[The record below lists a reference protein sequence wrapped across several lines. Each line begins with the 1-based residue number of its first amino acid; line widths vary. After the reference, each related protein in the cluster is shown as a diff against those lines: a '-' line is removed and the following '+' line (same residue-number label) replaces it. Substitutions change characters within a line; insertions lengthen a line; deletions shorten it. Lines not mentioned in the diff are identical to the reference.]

1 VTTKVIITGDSS
13 NAVKAVERLRKE
25 LGSLDSIAKTAFSL
39 GGVISVAGLVAYTKS
54 IIDAADKLDEMSSR
68 TGVAVEDL
76 GKLQYAAKLSGVES
90 EQLGKALQALSGEIV
105 AAAGGSESSAAKFK
119 RFGVSV
125 QDAATK
131 QIRPTNDVLLD
142 LNDAFAL
149 LPEGAERSARSAEFF
164 GAKLGGV
171 MVPFLAQ
178 GRAGIEAL
186 GDEIERLGGLM
197 SAETAK
203 AAAEF
208 NDNLD
213 RLKTTSSAAG
223 ISIANALLP
232 TLNKLTNE
240 FVTARG
246 AGFGFLSA
254 LSLTG
259 TIGPVE
265 KQIER
270 ITARLKELN
279 AEKARGEGR
288 GLAGA
293 ISGKTV
299 IDDIAQQEK
308 LLKFYETLRDK
319 DKQDEAATAAKRI
332 ALAAQL
338 QTKLGELEKLRAV
351 AAGKAS
357 ADILLEDDKRTAA
370 QIANAE
376 KLRDALR
383 TAWQTT
389 LADAKAAT
397 DEAKKLLDLAAT
409 TRTAGAD
416 KAAEIR
422 RGQLPKEDQD
432 KANLRDVLNISDTAA
447 ENALLAKFAA
457 QSGRAEAAAKL
468 AESALK
474 DAERAQKFA
483 DKLSDPEQQA
493 RATEKI
499 AEAQATAQ
507 EAQAKIKEKQAA
519 DATDVAKQ
527 QSDRIKTLDAELA
540 ALQKKA
546 GEISVQVRIDEA
558 LGAVA
563 NLRAQIDALP
573 DKEVNVVVKTTYA
586 GNAAGAEDY
595 AAYAAAA
602 DFRKEGFARGGW
614 TGPGGKWQIAGIVHS
629 DEHVMPKERVRQP
642 GVLALLEHI
651 RLHGLAGSI
660 PGYAAGGLV
669 GGLSIGMARAPQPAA
684 QRAEAVF
691 MFPPEMGGRYP
702 VTMDVD
708 PLRRLEDAFARL
720 ALQKGGRR

>member
-1 VTTKVIITGDSS
+1 VTTKVVISGDSS
-13 NAVKAVERLRKE
+13 GAVKAIERVRKE
-25 LGSLDSIAKTAFSL
+25 LGALDSVSKAAFSL
-39 GGVISVAGLVAYTKS
+39 GGAISAAGLVAYTKS
-54 IIDAADKLDEMSSR
+54 IIDAADALNEMSER
-68 TGVAVEDL
+68 TGISVENL
-76 GKLQYAAKLSGVES
+76 GRLQYAAKLSGVES
-90 EQLGKALQALSGEIV
+90 EQLGKSLQALSGEIV
-105 AAAGGSESSAAKFK
+105 AAAGGSESAIAKFK
-119 RFGVSV
+119 RLGVSV
-125 QDAATK
+125 LDTTTK
-131 QIRPTNDVLLD
+131 QIRPANAVLLD
-142 LNDAFAL
+142 LADAFAL
-149 LPEGAERSARSAEFF
+149 LPEGTERSARAAELF

-338 QTKLGELEKLRAV
+338 QTKLGDLEKLRAV

-383 TAWQTT
+383 SAFQESV
-389 LADAKAAT
+389 AASKKAA
-397 DEAKKLLDLAAT
+397 DEAKKLLEQAAT
-409 TRTAGAD
+409 TRATGAD

-422 RGQLPKEDQD
+422 RAQLPQDQQD
-432 KANLRDVLNISDTAA
+432 AANATDFRDTADA
-447 ENALLAKFAA
+447 ATLAALEAKFAA
-457 QSGRAEAAAKL
+457 QNGRVDAAAKL
-468 AESALK
+468 AEQAIK
-474 DAERAQKFA
+474 GAERARGIIG
-483 DKLSDPEQQA
+483 KLADPEQQA
-493 RATEKI
+493 RATERL
-499 AEAQATAQ
+499 AEAEATAQ
-507 EAQAKIKEKQAA
+507 EAQAKIKERQAK
-519 DATDVAKQ
+519 DAGDVATQ
-527 QSDRIKTLDAELA
+527 QADRIKTLDAQIA
-540 ALQKKA
+540 DLQKKA
-546 GEISVQVRIDEA
+546 GEISVQVKIDEA
-558 LGAVA
+558 LGTIA
-563 NLRAQIDALP
+563 NLKAELASID
-573 DKEVNVVVKTTYA
+573 DKTVNVVVKTTQT
-586 GNAAGAEDY
+586 GGGTPAEDY

-602 DFRKEGFARGGW
+602 DFRKEGFARGGY
-614 TGPGGKWQIAGIVHS
+614 TGPGGKWQPAGVVHAG
-629 DEHVMPKERVRQP
+629 EFVLRQEVVRQR
-642 GVLALLEHI
+642 GMLAMLQ
-651 RLHGLAGSI
+651 RLNREGLAAL
-660 PGYAAGGLV
+660 PGFASGGLV
-669 GGLSIGMARAPQPAA
+669 GALQISQARQPAPGAARAA
-684 QRAEAVF
+684 AVF
-691 MFPPEMGGRYP
+691 NFPDLGRFP
-702 VTMDVD
+702 VTMDAD
-708 PLRRLEDAFARL
+708 PLRQLESAFARV

>member
-1 VTTKVIITGDSS
+1 MTTKVVISGDSS
-13 NAVKAVERLRKE
+13 GAVKAIERVRKE
-25 LGSLDSIAKTAFSL
+25 LGALDSVSKAAFSL
-39 GGVISVAGLVAYTKS
+39 GGAISAAGLVAYTKS
-54 IIDAADKLDEMSSR
+54 IIDAADALNEMSER
-68 TGVAVEDL
+68 TGISVENL
-76 GKLQYAAKLSGVES
+76 GRLQYAAKLSGVES
-90 EQLGKALQALSGEIV
+90 EQLGKAMQSLSGEIV
-105 AAAGGSESSAAKFK
+105 AAAGGSESAIAKFK
-119 RFGVSV
+119 RLGVSV
-125 QDAATK
+125 LDTTTK
-131 QIRPTNDVLLD
+131 QIRPANAVLLD
-142 LNDAFAL
+142 LADAFAL
-149 LPEGAERSARSAEFF
+149 LPEGTERSARAAELF

-213 RLKTTSSAAG
+213 RLKTTASAAG

-279 AEKARGEGR
+279 AEKSRGEGR

-338 QTKLGELEKLRAV
+338 QTKLGDLEKLRAV

-383 TAWQTT
+383 SAFQESV
-389 LADAKAAT
+389 AASKKAA
-397 DEAKKLLDLAAT
+397 DEAKKLLEQAAT
-409 TRTAGAD
+409 TRATGAD

-422 RGQLPKEDQD
+422 RAQLPQDQQD
-432 KANLRDVLNISDTAA
+432 AANANDFRDTADA
-447 ENALLAKFAA
+447 ASEAALLAKFAA
-457 QSGRAEAAAKL
+457 QNGRVDAAAKL
-468 AESALK
+468 AAQAIK
-474 DAERAQKFA
+474 DAERARGIIG
-483 DKLSDPEQQA
+483 KLADPEQQA
-493 RATEKI
+493 RATERL
-499 AEAQATAQ
+499 AEAEATAQ
-507 EAQAKIKEKQAA
+507 EAQAKIKERQAK
-519 DATDVAKQ
+519 DAGDVATQ
-527 QSDRIKTLDAELA
+527 QADRIKTLDAQIA
-540 ALQKKA
+540 DLQKKA
-546 GEISVQVRIDEA
+546 GEISVQVKVDEA

-563 NLRAQIDALP
+563 NLKAQLAALE
-573 DKEVNVVVKTTYA
+573 DKTVTVTVNTTQT
-586 GNAAGAEDY
+586 GGGSPAEDY

-602 DFRKEGFARGGW
+602 DFRTEGFARGGY
-614 TGPGGKWQIAGIVHS
+614 TGPGGKWQPAGVVHAG
-629 DEHVMPKERVRQP
+629 EFVLRQEVVRQR
-642 GVLALLEHI
+642 GMLAMLQ
-651 RLHGLAGSI
+651 RLNREGLAAL
-660 PGYAAGGLV
+660 PGFASGGLV
-669 GGLSIGMARAPQPAA
+669 GALQISQARQPAPGAARAA
-684 QRAEAVF
+684 AVF
-691 MFPPEMGGRYP
+691 NFPDLGRFP
-702 VTMDVD
+702 VTMDAD
-708 PLRRLEDAFARL
+708 PLRQLESAFARV

>member
-1 VTTKVIITGDSS
+1 MTTKVVISGDSS
-13 NAVKAVERLRKE
+13 GAVKAIERVRKE
-25 LGSLDSIAKTAFSL
+25 LGALDSVSKAAFSL
-39 GGVISVAGLVAYTKS
+39 GGAISAAGLVAYTKS
-54 IIDAADKLDEMSSR
+54 IIDAADALNEMSER
-68 TGVAVEDL
+68 TGVSVENL
-76 GKLQYAAKLSGVES
+76 GRLQYAAKLSGVES
-90 EQLGKALQALSGEIV
+90 EQLGKAMQSLSGEIV
-105 AAAGGSESSAAKFK
+105 AAAGGSESAIAKFK
-119 RFGVSV
+119 RLGVSV
-125 QDAATK
+125 LDTTTK
-131 QIRPTNDVLLD
+131 QIRPANAVLLD
-142 LNDAFAL
+142 LADAFAL
-149 LPEGAERSARSAEFF
+149 LPEGTERSARAAELF

-178 GRAGIEAL
+178 GRVGIEAL

-259 TIGPVE
+259 TIGPLE

-351 AAGKAS
+351 AAGKAD
-357 ADILLEDDKRTAA
+357 AEILLSDDKRIAA

-376 KLRDALR
+376 KFRDALR
-383 TAWQTT
+383 SAFQDSV
-389 LADAKAAT
+389 AASKKAA
-397 DEAKKLLDLAAT
+397 DEAKKLLEQAAT
-409 TRTAGAD
+409 TRATGAD

-422 RGQLPKEDQD
+422 RAQLPQDQQD
-432 KANLRDVLNISDTAA
+432 AANANDFRDTADA
-447 ENALLAKFAA
+447 ATLAALEAKFAA
-457 QSGRAEAAAKL
+457 QNGRVDAAAKL
-468 AESALK
+468 AEQAIK
-474 DAERAQKFA
+474 GAERARGIIG
-483 DKLSDPEQQA
+483 KLADPEQQA
-493 RATEKI
+493 RATERL
-499 AEAQATAQ
+499 AEAEATAQ
-507 EAQAKIKEKQAA
+507 EAQAKIKERQAK
-519 DATDVAKQ
+519 DSGDVATQ
-527 QSDRIKTLDAELA
+527 QADRIKTLDAQIA
-540 ALQKKA
+540 DLQKKA
-546 GEISVQVRIDEA
+546 GEISVQVKVDEA

-563 NLRAQIDALP
+563 NLKAQLAALE
-573 DKEVNVVVKTTYA
+573 DKTVTVTVNTTQT
-586 GNAAGAEDY
+586 GGGSPAEDY

-602 DFRKEGFARGGW
+602 DFRTEGFARGGY
-614 TGPGGKWQIAGIVHS
+614 TGPGGKWQPAGVVHAG
-629 DEHVMPKERVRQP
+629 EFVLRQEVVRQR
-642 GVLALLEHI
+642 GMLAMLQ
-651 RLHGLAGSI
+651 RLNREGLAAL
-660 PGYAAGGLV
+660 PGFASGGLV
-669 GGLSIGMARAPQPAA
+669 GSLQISQARQPAPGSARAA
-684 QRAEAVF
+684 AVF
-691 MFPPEMGGRYP
+691 NFPDLGRFP
-702 VTMDVD
+702 VTMDAD
-708 PLRRLEDAFARL
+708 PLRQLESAFARV

>member
-1 VTTKVIITGDSS
+1 MTTKVVISGDSS
-13 NAVKAVERLRKE
+13 GAVKAIERVRKE
-25 LGSLDSIAKTAFSL
+25 LGALDSVSKAAFSL
-39 GGVISVAGLVAYTKS
+39 GGAISAAGLVAYTKS
-54 IIDAADKLDEMSSR
+54 IIDAADALNEMSER
-68 TGVAVEDL
+68 TGISVENL
-76 GKLQYAAKLSGVES
+76 GRLQYAAKLSGVES
-90 EQLGKALQALSGEIV
+90 EQLGKSLQALSGEIV
-105 AAAGGSESSAAKFK
+105 AAAGGSESAIAKFK
-119 RFGVSV
+119 RLGVSV
-125 QDAATK
+125 LDTTTK
-131 QIRPTNDVLLD
+131 QIRPANAVLLD
-142 LNDAFAL
+142 LADAFAL
-149 LPEGAERSARSAEFF
+149 LPEGTERSARAAELF

-279 AEKARGEGR
+279 AEKSRGEGR

-338 QTKLGELEKLRAV
+338 QTKLGDLEKLRAV

-383 TAWQTT
+383 SAFQESV
-389 LADAKAAT
+389 AASKKAA
-397 DEAKKLLDLAAT
+397 DEAKKLLEQAAT
-409 TRTAGAD
+409 TRATGAD

-422 RGQLPKEDQD
+422 RAQLPQDQQD
-432 KANLRDVLNISDTAA
+432 AANANDFRDTADA
-447 ENALLAKFAA
+447 ASEAALLAKFAA
-457 QSGRAEAAAKL
+457 QNGRVDAAAKL
-468 AESALK
+468 AAQAIK
-474 DAERAQKFA
+474 DAERARGIIG
-483 DKLSDPEQQA
+483 KLADPEQQA
-493 RATEKI
+493 RATERL
-499 AEAQATAQ
+499 AEAEATAQ
-507 EAQAKIKEKQAA
+507 EAQAKIKERQAK
-519 DATDVAKQ
+519 DAGDVATQ
-527 QSDRIKTLDAELA
+527 QADRIKTLDAQIA
-540 ALQKKA
+540 DLQKKA
-546 GEISVQVRIDEA
+546 GEISVQVKVDEA

-563 NLRAQIDALP
+563 NLKAQLAALE
-573 DKEVNVVVKTTYA
+573 DKTVTVTVNTTQT
-586 GNAAGAEDY
+586 GGGTPAEDY

-602 DFRKEGFARGGW
+602 DFRKEGFARGGY
-614 TGPGGKWQIAGIVHS
+614 TGPGGKWQPAGVVHAG
-629 DEHVMPKERVRQP
+629 EFVLRQEVVRQR
-642 GVLALLEHI
+642 GMLAMLQ
-651 RLHGLAGSI
+651 RLNREGLAAL
-660 PGYAAGGLV
+660 PGFASGGLV
-669 GGLSIGMARAPQPAA
+669 GALQISQARQPAPGAARAA
-684 QRAEAVF
+684 AVF
-691 MFPPEMGGRYP
+691 NFPDLGRFP
-702 VTMDVD
+702 VTMDAD
-708 PLRRLEDAFARL
+708 PLRQLESAFARV

>member
-1 VTTKVIITGDSS
+1 MTTKVVISGDSS
-13 NAVKAVERLRKE
+13 GAVKAIERVRKE
-25 LGSLDSIAKTAFSL
+25 LGALDSVSKAAFSL
-39 GGVISVAGLVAYTKS
+39 GGAISAAGLVAYTKS
-54 IIDAADKLDEMSSR
+54 IIDAADALNEMSER
-68 TGVAVEDL
+68 TGVSVENL
-76 GKLQYAAKLSGVES
+76 GRLQYAAKLSGVES
-90 EQLGKALQALSGEIV
+90 EQLGKAMQSLSGEIV
-105 AAAGGSESSAAKFK
+105 AAAGGSESAIAKFK
-119 RFGVSV
+119 RLGVSV
-125 QDAATK
+125 LDTTTK
-131 QIRPTNDVLLD
+131 QIRPANAVLLD
-142 LNDAFAL
+142 LADAFAL
-149 LPEGAERSARSAEFF
+149 LPEGTERSARAAELF

-213 RLKTTSSAAG
+213 RLKTTASAAG

-338 QTKLGELEKLRAV
+338 QTKLGDLEKLRAV
-351 AAGKAS
+351 ASGKAS

-383 TAWQTT
+383 SAFQESV
-389 LADAKAAT
+389 AASKKAA
-397 DEAKKLLDLAAT
+397 DEAKKLLDQAAT
-409 TRTAGAD
+409 TRATGAD

-422 RGQLPKEDQD
+422 RAQLPQDQQD
-432 KANLRDVLNISDTAA
+432 AANATDFRDTADA
-447 ENALLAKFAA
+447 ASEAALLAKFAA
-457 QSGRAEAAAKL
+457 QNGRVDAAAKL
-468 AESALK
+468 AAQAIK
-474 DAERAQKFA
+474 DAERARGIIG
-483 DKLSDPEQQA
+483 KLADPEQQA
-493 RATEKI
+493 RATERL
-499 AEAQATAQ
+499 AEAEATAQ
-507 EAQAKIKEKQAA
+507 EAQAKIKERQAK
-519 DATDVAKQ
+519 DAGDVATQ
-527 QSDRIKTLDAELA
+527 QADRIKTLDAQIA
-540 ALQKKA
+540 DLQKKA
-546 GEISVQVRIDEA
+546 GEISVQVKIDEA
-558 LGAVA
+558 LGTIA
-563 NLRAQIDALP
+563 NLKAELASID
-573 DKEVNVVVKTTYA
+573 DKTVNVVVKTTQT
-586 GNAAGAEDY
+586 GGGTPAEDY

-602 DFRKEGFARGGW
+602 DFRKEGFARGGY
-614 TGPGGKWQIAGIVHS
+614 TGPGGKWQPAGVVHAG
-629 DEHVMPKERVRQP
+629 EFVLRQEVVRQR
-642 GVLALLEHI
+642 GMLALLQ
-651 RLHGLAGSI
+651 RLNREGLGAL
-660 PGYAAGGLV
+660 PGFANGGLV
-669 GGLSIGMARAPQPAA
+669 SGLSIGMARAPQPAA

-691 MFPPEMGGRYP
+691 MFPDMGGRYP

-708 PLRRLEDAFARL
+708 PLRRLEDAFSRL

>member
-1 VTTKVIITGDSS
+1 VTTKVVISGDSS
-13 NAVKAVERLRKE
+13 GAVKAIERVRKE
-25 LGSLDSIAKTAFSL
+25 LGALDSVSKAAFSL
-39 GGVISVAGLVAYTKS
+39 GGAISAAGLVAYTKS
-54 IIDAADKLDEMSSR
+54 IIDAADALNEMSER
-68 TGVAVEDL
+68 TGISVENL

-90 EQLGKALQALSGEIV
+90 EQLGKSLQALSGEIV

-383 TAWQTT
+383 SAFQESV
-389 LADAKAAT
+389 AASKKAA
-397 DEAKKLLDLAAT
+397 DEAKKLLEQAAT
-409 TRTAGAD
+409 TRATGAD

-422 RGQLPKEDQD
+422 RAQLPQDQQ
-432 KANLRDVLNISDTAA
+432 DTA
-447 ENALLAKFAA
+447 NANDFRDTADAA
-457 QSGRAEAAAKL
+457 TLGRARSQVCRPERPRRRRRQ
-468 AESALK
+468 AL
-474 DAERAQKFA
+474 RAGHQGRGA
-483 DKLSDPEQQA
+483 RAGNHRQA
-493 RATEKI
+493 R
-499 AEAQATAQ
+499 
-507 EAQAKIKEKQAA
+507 
-519 DATDVAKQ
+519 
-527 QSDRIKTLDAELA
+527 RP
-540 ALQKKA
+540 
-546 GEISVQVRIDEA
+546 R
-558 LGAVA
+558 
-563 NLRAQIDALP
+563 
-573 DKEVNVVVKTTYA
+573 
-586 GNAAGAEDY
+586 AAGARHRARRRRRGDRAGGAGQDQGAAVQGRRRRGHSAGDAHQGTRRADLRLAEESRRDQRAGQGGRKRSAPSPTSRRSSPRSRTRLLPSPSTPRKPVAARLPRITRPTPPQRIFAKKGLRAGDTPAPAANGSRPASYMRASSCFGRRWY
-595 AAYAAAA
+595 ASAACWPCCS
-602 DFRKEGFARGGW
+602 GSTARASPRFLASPAVAW
-614 TGPGGKWQIAGIVHS
+614 SARCRSARPGSRRRAL
-629 DEHVMPKERVRQP
+629 R
-642 GVLALLEHI
+642 ALLPC
-651 RLHGLAGSI
+651 STS
-660 PGYAAGGLV
+660 PTWAA
-669 GGLSIGMARAPQPAA
+669 SR
-684 QRAEAVF
+684 
-691 MFPPEMGGRYP
+691 
-702 VTMDVD
+702 
-708 PLRRLEDAFARL
+708 
-720 ALQKGGRR
+720 

>member
-1 VTTKVIITGDSS
+1 MTTKVVISGDSS
-13 NAVKAVERLRKE
+13 GAVKAIERVRKE
-25 LGSLDSIAKTAFSL
+25 LGALDSVSKAAFSL
-39 GGVISVAGLVAYTKS
+39 GGAISAAGLVAYTKS
-54 IIDAADKLDEMSSR
+54 IIDAADALNEMSER
-68 TGVAVEDL
+68 TGISVENL
-76 GKLQYAAKLSGVES
+76 GRLQYAAKLSGVES
-90 EQLGKALQALSGEIV
+90 EQLGKSLQALSGEIV
-105 AAAGGSESSAAKFK
+105 AAAGGSESAIAKFK
-119 RFGVSV
+119 RLGVSV
-125 QDAATK
+125 LDTTTK
-131 QIRPTNDVLLD
+131 QIRPANAVLLD
-142 LNDAFAL
+142 LADAFAL
-149 LPEGAERSARSAEFF
+149 LPEGTERSARAAELF

-279 AEKARGEGR
+279 AEKSRGEGR

-338 QTKLGELEKLRAV
+338 QTKLGDLEKLRAV

-383 TAWQTT
+383 SAFQESV
-389 LADAKAAT
+389 AASKKAA
-397 DEAKKLLDLAAT
+397 DEAKKLLDQAAT
-409 TRTAGAD
+409 TRATGAD

-422 RGQLPKEDQD
+422 RAQLPQDQQD
-432 KANLRDVLNISDTAA
+432 AANANDFRDTADA
-447 ENALLAKFAA
+447 ASEAALLAKFAA
-457 QSGRAEAAAKL
+457 QNGRVDAAAKL
-468 AESALK
+468 AAQAIK
-474 DAERAQKFA
+474 DAERARGIIG
-483 DKLSDPEQQA
+483 KLADPEQQA
-493 RATEKI
+493 RATERL
-499 AEAQATAQ
+499 AEAEATAQ
-507 EAQAKIKEKQAA
+507 EAQAKIKERQAK
-519 DATDVAKQ
+519 DAGDVATQ
-527 QSDRIKTLDAELA
+527 QADRIKTLDAQIA
-540 ALQKKA
+540 DLQKKA
-546 GEISVQVRIDEA
+546 GEISVQVKVDEA

-563 NLRAQIDALP
+563 NLKAQLAALE
-573 DKEVNVVVKTTYA
+573 DKTVTVTVNTTQT
-586 GNAAGAEDY
+586 GGGTPAEDY

-602 DFRKEGFARGGW
+602 DFRKEGFARGGY
-614 TGPGGKWQIAGIVHS
+614 TGPGGKWQPAGVVHAG
-629 DEHVMPKERVRQP
+629 EFVLRQEVVRQR
-642 GVLALLEHI
+642 GMLAMLQ
-651 RLHGLAGSI
+651 RLNREGLAAL
-660 PGYAAGGLV
+660 PGFASGGLV
-669 GGLSIGMARAPQPAA
+669 GALQISQARQPAPGAARAA
-684 QRAEAVF
+684 AVF
-691 MFPPEMGGRYP
+691 NFPDLGRFP
-702 VTMDVD
+702 VTMDAD
-708 PLRRLEDAFARL
+708 PLRQLESAFARV

>member
-1 VTTKVIITGDSS
+1 MTTKVIITGDSS
-13 NAVKAVERLRKE
+13 NAVKAIERLRKE

-39 GGVISVAGLVAYTKS
+39 GGVISVAGLVAYTKA

-90 EQLGKALQALSGEIV
+90 EQLGKALQGLAGEIV

-131 QIRPTNDVLLD
+131 QIRPTNAVLLD
-142 LNDAFAL
+142 LADAFAL

-186 GDEIERLGGLM
+186 GDEIARLGGLM
-197 SAETAK
+197 STETAK

-223 ISIANALLP
+223 IAIANALLP
-232 TLNKLTNE
+232 TLNKLTTE
-240 FVTARG
+240 FLTARG
-246 AGFGFLSA
+246 AGYGFLGA

-259 TIGPVE
+259 TIGTVE

-270 ITARLKELN
+270 VTARLAELN
-279 AEKARGEGR
+279 AEKARGDVR

-293 ISGKTV
+293 ISGKNV
-299 IDDIAQQEK
+299 ADDIAAQEK
-308 LLKFYETLRDK
+308 LLKFYESLRDK
-319 DKQDEAATAAKRI
+319 GLQDEAANAAKRL
-332 ALAAQL
+332 ALGAQL
-338 QTKLGELEKLRAV
+338 QAKLSDLEKLRAV

-383 TAWQTT
+383 SAFQESV
-389 LADAKAAT
+389 AASKKAA
-397 DEAKKLLDLAAT
+397 DEAKKLLDQAAT
-409 TRTAGAD
+409 TRATGAD

-422 RGQLPKEDQD
+422 RAQLPQDQQD
-432 KANLRDVLNISDTAA
+432 AANANDFRDTADA
-447 ENALLAKFAA
+447 ASEAALLAKFAA
-457 QSGRAEAAAKL
+457 QNGRVDAAAKL
-468 AESALK
+468 AAQAIK
-474 DAERAQKFA
+474 DAERARGIIG
-483 DKLSDPEQQA
+483 KLADPEQQA
-493 RATEKI
+493 RATERL
-499 AEAQATAQ
+499 AEAEATAQ
-507 EAQAKIKEKQAA
+507 EAQAKIKERQAK
-519 DATDVAKQ
+519 DAGDVATQ
-527 QSDRIKTLDAELA
+527 QADRIKTLDAQIA
-540 ALQKKA
+540 DLQKKA
-546 GEISVQVRIDEA
+546 GEISVQVKIDEA
-558 LGAVA
+558 LGTIA
-563 NLRAQIDALP
+563 NLKAELASID
-573 DKEVNVVVKTTYA
+573 DKTVNVVVKTTQT
-586 GNAAGAEDY
+586 GGGTPAEDY

-602 DFRKEGFARGGW
+602 DFRKEGFARGGY
-614 TGPGGKWQIAGIVHS
+614 TGPGGKWQPAGVVHAG
-629 DEHVMPKERVRQP
+629 EFVLRQEVVRQR
-642 GVLALLEHI
+642 GMLAMLQ
-651 RLHGLAGSI
+651 RLNREGLAAL
-660 PGYAAGGLV
+660 PGFASGGLV
-669 GGLSIGMARAPQPAA
+669 GSLQISQARQPAPGSARAA
-684 QRAEAVF
+684 AVF
-691 MFPPEMGGRYP
+691 NFPDLGRFP
-702 VTMDVD
+702 VTMDAD
-708 PLRRLEDAFARL
+708 PLRQLESAFARV

>member
-1 VTTKVIITGDSS
+1 MTTKVVISGDSS
-13 NAVKAVERLRKE
+13 GAVKAIERVRKE
-25 LGSLDSIAKTAFSL
+25 LGALDSVSKAAFSL
-39 GGVISVAGLVAYTKS
+39 GGAISAAGLVAYTKS
-54 IIDAADKLDEMSSR
+54 IIDAADALNEMSER
-68 TGVAVEDL
+68 TGISVENL
-76 GKLQYAAKLSGVES
+76 GRLQYAAKLSGVES
-90 EQLGKALQALSGEIV
+90 EQLGKSLQALSGEIV
-105 AAAGGSESSAAKFK
+105 AAAGGSESAIAKFK
-119 RFGVSV
+119 RLGVSV
-125 QDAATK
+125 LDTTTK
-131 QIRPTNDVLLD
+131 QIRPANAVLLD
-142 LNDAFAL
+142 LADAFAL
-149 LPEGAERSARSAEFF
+149 LPEGTERSARAAELF

-246 AGFGFLSA
+246 AGFGFRSA
-254 LSLTG
+254 RSLTG

-338 QTKLGELEKLRAV
+338 QTKLGDLEKLRAV

-383 TAWQTT
+383 SAFQESV
-389 LADAKAAT
+389 AASKKAA
-397 DEAKKLLDLAAT
+397 DEAKKLLEQAAT
-409 TRTAGAD
+409 TRATGAD

-422 RGQLPKEDQD
+422 RAQLPQDQQD
-432 KANLRDVLNISDTAA
+432 AANATDFRDTADA
-447 ENALLAKFAA
+447 ASEAALFAKFAA
-457 QSGRAEAAAKL
+457 QNGRVDAAAKL
-468 AESALK
+468 AAQAIK
-474 DAERAQKFA
+474 DAERARGIIG
-483 DKLSDPEQQA
+483 KLADPEQQA
-493 RATEKI
+493 RATERL
-499 AEAQATAQ
+499 AEAEATAQ
-507 EAQAKIKEKQAA
+507 EAQAKIKERQAK
-519 DATDVAKQ
+519 DAGDVATQ
-527 QSDRIKTLDAELA
+527 QADRIKTLDAQIA
-540 ALQKKA
+540 DLQKKA
-546 GEISVQVRIDEA
+546 GEISVQVKVDEA

-563 NLRAQIDALP
+563 NLKAQLAALE
-573 DKEVNVVVKTTYA
+573 DKTVTVTVNTTQT
-586 GNAAGAEDY
+586 GGGTPAEDY

-602 DFRKEGFARGGW
+602 DFRKEGFARGGY
-614 TGPGGKWQIAGIVHS
+614 TGPGGKWQPAGVVHAG
-629 DEHVMPKERVRQP
+629 EFVLRQEVVRQR
-642 GVLALLEHI
+642 GMLAMLQ
-651 RLHGLAGSI
+651 RLNREGLAAL
-660 PGYAAGGLV
+660 PGFASGGLV
-669 GGLSIGMARAPQPAA
+669 GALQISQARQPAPGAARAA
-684 QRAEAVF
+684 AVF
-691 MFPPEMGGRYP
+691 NFPDLGRFP
-702 VTMDVD
+702 VTMDAD
-708 PLRRLEDAFARL
+708 PLRQLESAFARV

>member
-1 VTTKVIITGDSS
+1 MTTKVVISGDSS
-13 NAVKAVERLRKE
+13 GAVKAIERVRKE
-25 LGSLDSIAKTAFSL
+25 LGALDSVSKAAFSL
-39 GGVISVAGLVAYTKS
+39 GGAISAAGLVAYTKS
-54 IIDAADKLDEMSSR
+54 IIDAADALNEMSER
-68 TGVAVEDL
+68 TGISVENL
-76 GKLQYAAKLSGVES
+76 GRLQYAAKLSGVES
-90 EQLGKALQALSGEIV
+90 EQLGKSLQALSGEIV
-105 AAAGGSESSAAKFK
+105 AAAGGSESAIAKFK
-119 RFGVSV
+119 RLGVSV
-125 QDAATK
+125 LDTTTK
-131 QIRPTNDVLLD
+131 QIRPANAVLLD
-142 LNDAFAL
+142 LADAFAL
-149 LPEGAERSARSAEFF
+149 LTEGTERSARAAELF

-171 MVPFLAQ
+171 MGPFLAQ

-338 QTKLGELEKLRAV
+338 QTKLGDLEKLRAV
-351 AAGKAS
+351 ASGKAS

-383 TAWQTT
+383 SAFQESV
-389 LADAKAAT
+389 AASKKAA
-397 DEAKKLLDLAAT
+397 DEAKKLLDQAAT
-409 TRTAGAD
+409 TRATGAD

-422 RGQLPKEDQD
+422 RAQLPQDQQD
-432 KANLRDVLNISDTAA
+432 AANANDFRDTADA
-447 ENALLAKFAA
+447 ASEAALLAKFAA
-457 QSGRAEAAAKL
+457 QNGRVDAAAKL
-468 AESALK
+468 AAQAIK
-474 DAERAQKFA
+474 DAERARGIIG
-483 DKLSDPEQQA
+483 KLADPEQQA
-493 RATEKI
+493 RATERL
-499 AEAQATAQ
+499 AEAEATAQ
-507 EAQAKIKEKQAA
+507 EAQAKIKERQAK
-519 DATDVAKQ
+519 DAGDVATQ
-527 QSDRIKTLDAELA
+527 QADRIKTLDAQIA
-540 ALQKKA
+540 DLQKKA
-546 GEISVQVRIDEA
+546 GEISVQVKVDEA

-563 NLRAQIDALP
+563 NLKAQLAALE
-573 DKEVNVVVKTTYA
+573 DKTVTVTVNTTQT
-586 GNAAGAEDY
+586 GGGTPAEDY

-602 DFRKEGFARGGW
+602 DFRKEGFARGGY
-614 TGPGGKWQIAGIVHS
+614 TGPGGKWQPAGVVHAG
-629 DEHVMPKERVRQP
+629 EFVLRQEVVRQR
-642 GVLALLEHI
+642 GMLAMLQ
-651 RLHGLAGSI
+651 RLNREGLAAL
-660 PGYAAGGLV
+660 PGFASGGLV
-669 GGLSIGMARAPQPAA
+669 GALQISQARQPAPGAARAA
-684 QRAEAVF
+684 AVF
-691 MFPPEMGGRYP
+691 NFPDLGRFP
-702 VTMDVD
+702 VTMDAD
-708 PLRRLEDAFARL
+708 PLRQLESAFARV

>member
-1 VTTKVIITGDSS
+1 MTTKVVITGDSS
-13 NAVKAVERLRKE
+13 GAVKAVERLRKE

-39 GGVISVAGLVAYTKS
+39 GGVISAAGLVAYTKS
-54 IIDAADKLDEMSSR
+54 IIDAADALDQMSER
-68 TGVAVEDL
+68 TGVSVEDL
-76 GKLQYAAKLSGVES
+76 GRLQYAAKLSGVES
-90 EQLGKALQALSGEIV
+90 EQLGKSLQALSGEIV
-105 AAAGGSESSAAKFK
+105 AAAGGSESAIAKFK
-119 RFGVSV
+119 RLGVSV
-125 QDAATK
+125 QDTTTK
-131 QIRPTNDVLLD
+131 QIRPANDVLLD
-142 LNDAFAL
+142 LADAFSN
-149 LPEGAERSARSAEFF
+149 LPEGAERSARAAEIF

-178 GRAGIEAL
+178 GRTGIQAL

-197 SAETAK
+197 TAGTAK

-223 ISIANALLP
+223 IAIANALLP
-232 TLNKLTNE
+232 TLNKLTTE
-240 FVTARG
+240 FITARG
-246 AGFGFLSA
+246 AGFSFLGA

-259 TIGPVE
+259 TIGTVE

-270 ITARLKELN
+270 VTARLAELN
-279 AEKARGEGR
+279 AEKARGQGR

-293 ISGKTV
+293 ISGKNV
-299 IDDIAQQEK
+299 ADDIAQQEK
-308 LLKFYETLRDK
+308 LLKFYEALRDK
-319 DKQDEAATAAKRI
+319 GLQDEAANAAKRL
-332 ALAAQL
+332 ALGAQL
-338 QTKLGELEKLRAV
+338 QTKLGELEKLRSV

-376 KLRDALR
+376 KFRDAFLAAWR
-383 TAWQTT
+383 DSLATA
-389 LADAKAAT
+389 KSAT
-397 DEAKKLLDLAAT
+397 DEAKKLLDLAAA

-422 RGQLPKEDQD
+422 RSQLPQEDQD
-432 KANLRDVLNISDTAA
+432 KANQRDFINLSDTAA
-447 ENALLAKFAA
+447 ENALMAKFAA
-457 QSGRAEAAAKL
+457 QQGRVEDAAKL

-483 DKLSDPEQQA
+483 DKLADPEQQA
-493 RATEKI
+493 RATERL
-499 AEAQATAQ
+499 ADAQATAQ
-507 EAQAKIKEKQAA
+507 EAQAKIQEKKAA

-527 QSDRIKTLDAELA
+527 QADRIKTLDAEIA

-573 DKEVNVVVKTTYA
+573 DKEVNVVVKTTFA

-602 DFRKEGFARGGW
+602 DFRKEGFARGGY
-614 TGPGGKWQIAGIVHS
+614 TGPGGKWQPAGVVHAG
-629 DEHVMPKERVRQP
+629 EFVLRQEVVRQRGMLAWLQRLNREGLGALP
-642 GVLALLEHI
+642 GFA
-651 RLHGLAGSI
+651 S
-660 PGYAAGGLV
+660 GGLV
-669 GGLSIGMARAPQPAA
+669 GGLSIGMARAPQAAA
-684 QRAEAVF
+684 QRAAAVF
-691 MFPPEMGGRYP
+691 NFPDLGSYP
-702 VTMDVD
+702 VTMDAD
-708 PLRRLEDAFARL
+708 PLGQLERAFARV

>member
-1 VTTKVIITGDSS
+1 VTTKVVISGDSS
-13 NAVKAVERLRKE
+13 GAVKAIERVRKE
-25 LGSLDSIAKTAFSL
+25 LGALDSVSKAAFSL
-39 GGVISVAGLVAYTKS
+39 GGAISAAGLVAYTKS
-54 IIDAADKLDEMSSR
+54 IIDAADALNEMSER
-68 TGVAVEDL
+68 TGISVENL
-76 GKLQYAAKLSGVES
+76 GRLQYAAKLSGVES
-90 EQLGKALQALSGEIV
+90 EQLGKSLQALSGEIV
-105 AAAGGSESSAAKFK
+105 AAAGGSESAIAKFK
-119 RFGVSV
+119 RLGVSV
-125 QDAATK
+125 LDTTTK
-131 QIRPTNDVLLD
+131 QIRPANAVLLD
-142 LNDAFAL
+142 LADAFAL
-149 LPEGAERSARSAEFF
+149 LPEGTERSARAAELF

-213 RLKTTSSAAG
+213 RLKTTASAAG

-338 QTKLGELEKLRAV
+338 QTKLGDLEKLRAV

-383 TAWQTT
+383 SAFQESV
-389 LADAKAAT
+389 AASKKAA
-397 DEAKKLLDLAAT
+397 DEAKKLLEQAAT
-409 TRTAGAD
+409 TRATGAD

-422 RGQLPKEDQD
+422 RAQLPQDQQD
-432 KANLRDVLNISDTAA
+432 AANANDFRDTADA
-447 ENALLAKFAA
+447 ASEAALFAKFAA
-457 QSGRAEAAAKL
+457 QNGRVDAAAKL
-468 AESALK
+468 AAQAIK
-474 DAERAQKFA
+474 DAERARGIIG
-483 DKLSDPEQQA
+483 KLADPEQQA
-493 RATEKI
+493 RATERL
-499 AEAQATAQ
+499 AEAEATAQ
-507 EAQAKIKEKQAA
+507 EAQAKIKERQAK
-519 DATDVAKQ
+519 DAGDVATQ
-527 QSDRIKTLDAELA
+527 QADRIKTLDAQIA
-540 ALQKKA
+540 DLQKKA
-546 GEISVQVRIDEA
+546 GEISVQVKVDEA

-563 NLRAQIDALP
+563 NLKAQLAALE
-573 DKEVNVVVKTTYA
+573 DKTVTVTVNTTQT
-586 GNAAGAEDY
+586 GGGTPAEDY

-602 DFRKEGFARGGW
+602 DFRKEGFARGGY
-614 TGPGGKWQIAGIVHS
+614 TGPGGKWQPAGVVHAG
-629 DEHVMPKERVRQP
+629 EFVLRQEVVRQR
-642 GVLALLEHI
+642 GMLAMLQ
-651 RLHGLAGSI
+651 RLNREGLAAL
-660 PGYAAGGLV
+660 PGFASGGLV
-669 GGLSIGMARAPQPAA
+669 GALQISQARQPAPGAARAA
-684 QRAEAVF
+684 AVF
-691 MFPPEMGGRYP
+691 NFPDLGRFP
-702 VTMDVD
+702 VTMDAD
-708 PLRRLEDAFARL
+708 PLRQLESAFARV

>member
-1 VTTKVIITGDSS
+1 MTTKVVISGDSS
-13 NAVKAVERLRKE
+13 GAVKAVERLRKE

-39 GGVISVAGLVAYTKS
+39 GGVISAAGLVAYTKS
-54 IIDAADKLDEMSSR
+54 IIDAADALNEMSER
-68 TGVAVEDL
+68 TGISVENL
-76 GKLQYAAKLSGVES
+76 GRLQYAAKLSGVES
-90 EQLGKALQALSGEIV
+90 EQLGKAMQSLSGEIV
-105 AAAGGSESSAAKFK
+105 AAAGGSESAIAKFK
-119 RFGVSV
+119 RLGVSV
-125 QDAATK
+125 LDTTTK
-131 QIRPTNDVLLD
+131 QIRPANAVLLD
-142 LNDAFAL
+142 LADAFAL
-149 LPEGAERSARSAEFF
+149 LPEGTERSARAAELF

-338 QTKLGELEKLRAV
+338 QTKLGDLEKLRAV

-383 TAWQTT
+383 SAFQESV
-389 LADAKAAT
+389 AASKKAA
-397 DEAKKLLDLAAT
+397 DEAKKLLDQAAT
-409 TRTAGAD
+409 TRATGAD

-422 RGQLPKEDQD
+422 RAQLPQDQQD
-432 KANLRDVLNISDTAA
+432 AANANDFRDTADA
-447 ENALLAKFAA
+447 ASEAALLAKFAA
-457 QSGRAEAAAKL
+457 QNGRVDAAAKL
-468 AESALK
+468 AEQAIK
-474 DAERAQKFA
+474 DAERARGIIG
-483 DKLSDPEQQA
+483 KLADPEQQA
-493 RATEKI
+493 RATERL
-499 AEAQATAQ
+499 AEAEATAQ
-507 EAQAKIKEKQAA
+507 EAQAKIKERQAK
-519 DATDVAKQ
+519 DAGDVATQ
-527 QSDRIKTLDAELA
+527 QADRIKTLDAQIA
-540 ALQKKA
+540 DLQKKA
-546 GEISVQVRIDEA
+546 GEISVQVKVDEA

-563 NLRAQIDALP
+563 NLKAQLAALE
-573 DKEVNVVVKTTYA
+573 DKTVTVTVNTTQT
-586 GNAAGAEDY
+586 GGGTPAEDY

-602 DFRKEGFARGGW
+602 DFRKEGFARGGY
-614 TGPGGKWQIAGIVHS
+614 TGPGGKWQPAGVVHAG
-629 DEHVMPKERVRQP
+629 EFVLRQEVVRQR
-642 GVLALLEHI
+642 GMLAMLQ
-651 RLHGLAGSI
+651 RLNREGLAAL
-660 PGYAAGGLV
+660 PGFSGGGLV
-669 GGLSIGMARAPQPAA
+669 GALQISQARQPAPGAARAA
-684 QRAEAVF
+684 AVF
-691 MFPPEMGGRYP
+691 NFPDLGRFP
-702 VTMDVD
+702 VTMDAD
-708 PLRRLEDAFARL
+708 PLRQLESAFARV

>member
-164 GAKLGGV
+164 GGKLGGV

-178 GRAGIEAL
+178 GRAGVEAL
-186 GDEIERLGGLM
+186 GNEVERLGGLM
-197 SAETAK
+197 STATAK

-338 QTKLGELEKLRAV
+338 QTKLGDLEKLRAV

-383 TAWQTT
+383 SAFQESV
-389 LADAKAAT
+389 AASKKAA
-397 DEAKKLLDLAAT
+397 DEAKKLLEQAAT
-409 TRTAGAD
+409 TRATGAD

-422 RGQLPKEDQD
+422 RAQLPQDQQD
-432 KANLRDVLNISDTAA
+432 AANATDFRDTADA
-447 ENALLAKFAA
+447 ATLAALEAKFAA
-457 QSGRAEAAAKL
+457 QNGRVDAAAKL
-468 AESALK
+468 AEQAIK
-474 DAERAQKFA
+474 GAERARGIIG
-483 DKLSDPEQQA
+483 KLADPEQQA
-493 RATEKI
+493 RATERL
-499 AEAQATAQ
+499 AEAEATAQ
-507 EAQAKIKEKQAA
+507 EAQAKIKERQAK
-519 DATDVAKQ
+519 DAGDVATQ
-527 QSDRIKTLDAELA
+527 QADRIKTLDAQIA
-540 ALQKKA
+540 DLQKKA
-546 GEISVQVRIDEA
+546 GEISVQVKIDEA
-558 LGAVA
+558 LGTIA
-563 NLRAQIDALP
+563 NLKAELASID
-573 DKEVNVVVKTTYA
+573 DKTVNVVVKTTQT
-586 GNAAGAEDY
+586 GGGTPAEDY

-602 DFRKEGFARGGW
+602 DFRKEGFARGGY
-614 TGPGGKWQIAGIVHS
+614 TGPGGKWQPAGVVHAG
-629 DEHVMPKERVRQP
+629 EFVLRQEVVRQR
-642 GVLALLEHI
+642 GMLAMLQ
-651 RLHGLAGSI
+651 RLNREGLAAL
-660 PGYAAGGLV
+660 PGFASGGLV
-669 GGLSIGMARAPQPAA
+669 GALQISQARQPAPGAARAA
-684 QRAEAVF
+684 AVF
-691 MFPPEMGGRYP
+691 NFPDLGRFP
-702 VTMDVD
+702 VTMDAD
-708 PLRRLEDAFARL
+708 PLRQLESAFARV

>member
-1 VTTKVIITGDSS
+1 MTTKVIITGDSS

-39 GGVISVAGLVAYTKS
+39 GGVISAAGLIAYTKT
-54 IIDAADKLDEMSSR
+54 IIDAADALDEMSER
-68 TGVAVEDL
+68 TGVSVENL
-76 GKLQYAAKLSGVES
+76 GRLQYAAKLSGVES

-105 AAAGGSESSAAKFK
+105 SAAGGSESSAAKFK

-131 QIRPTNDVLLD
+131 QIRPTNAVLLD
-142 LNDAFAL
+142 LADAFAL

-186 GDEIERLGGLM
+186 GDEFARLGGLM
-197 SAETAK
+197 STETAK

-213 RLKTTSSAAG
+213 RLKTAASAAG
-223 ISIANALLP
+223 IAVANSLLP
-232 TLNKLTNE
+232 PLNSLLQTFLNLNVSRVNLADLVFGVDLADKTKTSAQQVDLIVSKIQKLRAE
-240 FVTARG
+240 LRG
-246 AGFGFLSA
+246 AKDGEAIDLDYEIA
-254 LSLTG
+254 R
-259 TIGPVE
+259 
-265 KQIER
+265 QER
-270 ITARLKELN
+270 LLDYFRKDAGLK
-279 AEKARGEGR
+279 
-288 GLAGA
+288 
-293 ISGKTV
+293 T
-299 IDDIAQQEK
+299 QQEQ
-308 LLKFYETLRDK
+308 EQIDA
-319 DKQDEAATAAKRI
+319 QAAAKRI

-338 QTKLGELEKLRAV
+338 QNKLGELEKLRAV
-351 AAGKAS
+351 ASGKAS

-383 TAWQTT
+383 SAWQES
-389 LADAKAAT
+389 LAASKSAT
-397 DEAKKLLDLAAT
+397 EEAKKLIALAAT

-422 RGQLPKEDQD
+422 RSQLPQEDQD
-432 KANLRDVLNISDTAA
+432 KANQRDFINLSDTAA
-447 ENALLAKFAA
+447 ENALMAKFAA
-457 QSGRAEAAAKL
+457 QQGRVEAAAKL

-493 RATEKI
+493 RAAEKI

-546 GEISVQVRIDEA
+546 GEISVQVRVDEA
-558 LGAVA
+558 LGAIA
-563 NLRAQIDALP
+563 NLKAQIAALE
-573 DKEVNVVVKTTYA
+573 DKTVTVTVKTA
-586 GNAAGAEDY
+586 SSGNAAGADDY

-602 DFRKEGFARGGW
+602 DFRKEGFARGGY
-614 TGPGGKWQIAGIVHS
+614 TGPGGKWQPAGVVHAG
-629 DEHVMPKERVRQP
+629 EFVLRQEVVRQRGMLAWLQRLNREGLGALP
-642 GVLALLEHI
+642 GFA
-651 RLHGLAGSI
+651 S
-660 PGYAAGGLV
+660 GGLV
-669 GGLSIGMARAPQPAA
+669 SGLSIGMARAPQAAA
-684 QRAEAVF
+684 QRAAAVF
-691 MFPPEMGGRYP
+691 NFPDLGSYR
-702 VTMDVD
+702 VTMDAD
-708 PLRRLEDAFARL
+708 PLRQLEGAFARL

>member
-1 VTTKVIITGDSS
+1 MTTKVVISGDSS
-13 NAVKAVERLRKE
+13 GAVKAIERVRKE
-25 LGSLDSIAKTAFSL
+25 LGALDSVSKAAFSL
-39 GGVISVAGLVAYTKS
+39 GGAISAAGLVAYTKS
-54 IIDAADKLDEMSSR
+54 IIDAADALNEMSER
-68 TGVAVEDL
+68 TGISVENL
-76 GKLQYAAKLSGVES
+76 GRLQYAAKLSGVES
-90 EQLGKALQALSGEIV
+90 EQLGKAMQSLSGEIV
-105 AAAGGSESSAAKFK
+105 AAAGGSESAIAKFK
-119 RFGVSV
+119 RLGVSV
-125 QDAATK
+125 LDTTTK
-131 QIRPTNDVLLD
+131 QIRPANAVLLD
-142 LNDAFAL
+142 LADAFAL
-149 LPEGAERSARSAEFF
+149 LPEGTERSARAAELF

-213 RLKTTSSAAG
+213 RLKTTASAAG

-351 AAGKAS
+351 ASGKAS
-357 ADILLEDDKRTAA
+357 ADILLEDNKRTAA
-370 QIANAE
+370 QITNAE

-383 TAWQTT
+383 SAFQESV
-389 LADAKAAT
+389 AASKKAA
-397 DEAKKLLDLAAT
+397 DEAKKLLEQAAAT
-409 TRTAGAD
+409 RATGAD

-422 RGQLPKEDQD
+422 RAQLPQDQQD
-432 KANLRDVLNISDTAA
+432 AANANDFRDTADA
-447 ENALLAKFAA
+447 ATLAALEAKFAA
-457 QSGRAEAAAKL
+457 QNGRVDAAAKL
-468 AESALK
+468 AEQAIK
-474 DAERAQKFA
+474 GAERARGIIG
-483 DKLSDPEQQA
+483 KLADPEQQA
-493 RATEKI
+493 RATERV
-499 AEAQATAQ
+499 AEAEATAQ
-507 EAQAKIKEKQAA
+507 EAQAKIKERQAK
-519 DATDVAKQ
+519 DAGDVATQ
-527 QSDRIKTLDAELA
+527 QADRIKTLDAQIA
-540 ALQKKA
+540 DLQKKA
-546 GEISVQVRIDEA
+546 GEISVQVKIDEA
-558 LGAVA
+558 LGTIA
-563 NLRAQIDALP
+563 NLKAELASID
-573 DKEVNVVVKTTYA
+573 DKTVNVVVKTTQT
-586 GNAAGAEDY
+586 GGGTPAEDY

-602 DFRKEGFARGGW
+602 DFRKEGFARGGY
-614 TGPGGKWQIAGIVHS
+614 TGPGGKWQPAGVVHAG
-629 DEHVMPKERVRQP
+629 EFVLRQEVVRQR
-642 GVLALLEHI
+642 GMLAMLQ
-651 RLHGLAGSI
+651 RLNREGLAAL
-660 PGYAAGGLV
+660 PGFASGGLV
-669 GGLSIGMARAPQPAA
+669 GALQISQARQPAPGAARAA
-684 QRAEAVF
+684 AVF
-691 MFPPEMGGRYP
+691 NFPDLGRFP
-702 VTMDVD
+702 VTMDAD
-708 PLRRLEDAFARL
+708 PLRQLESAFARV

>member
-1 VTTKVIITGDSS
+1 MTTKVVISGDSS
-13 NAVKAVERLRKE
+13 GAVKAIERVRKE
-25 LGSLDSIAKTAFSL
+25 LGALDSVSKAAFSL
-39 GGVISVAGLVAYTKS
+39 GGAISAAGLVAYTKS
-54 IIDAADKLDEMSSR
+54 IIDAADALNEMSER
-68 TGVAVEDL
+68 TGISVENL
-76 GKLQYAAKLSGVES
+76 GRLQYAANLSGVES
-90 EQLGKALQALSGEIV
+90 EQLGKSLQALSGEIV
-105 AAAGGSESSAAKFK
+105 AAAGGSESAIAKFK
-119 RFGVSV
+119 RLGVSV
-125 QDAATK
+125 LDTTTK
-131 QIRPTNDVLLD
+131 QIRPANAVLLD
-142 LNDAFAL
+142 LADAFAL
-149 LPEGAERSARSAEFF
+149 LPEGTERSARAAELF

-383 TAWQTT
+383 SAFQESV
-389 LADAKAAT
+389 AASKKAA
-397 DEAKKLLDLAAT
+397 DEAKKLLEQAAT
-409 TRTAGAD
+409 TRATGAD

-422 RGQLPKEDQD
+422 RAQLPQDQQ
-432 KANLRDVLNISDTAA
+432 DTA
-447 ENALLAKFAA
+447 NANDFRDTADAATLAALEAKFAA
-457 QSGRAEAAAKL
+457 QNGRVDAAAKL
-468 AESALK
+468 SEQAIKA
-474 DAERAQKFA
+474 AERARGIIG
-483 DKLSDPEQQA
+483 KLADPEQQA
-493 RATEKI
+493 RATERVAD
-499 AEAQATAQ
+499 AEATAQ
-507 EAQAKIKEKQAA
+507 EAQAKIKERQSK
-519 DATDVAKQ
+519 DAGDVATQ
-527 QSDRIKTLDAELA
+527 QATRIKELDAQISD
-540 ALQKKA
+540 LQKKA
-546 GEISVQVRIDEA
+546 GEISVQVKVDEA
-558 LGAVA
+558 LGAIA
-563 NLRAQIDALP
+563 NLKAQLAALE
-573 DKEVNVVVKTTYA
+573 DKTVTVTVNTTQT
-586 GNAAGAEDY
+586 GGGTPAEDY

-602 DFRKEGFARGGW
+602 DFRKEGFARGGY
-614 TGPGGKWQIAGIVHS
+614 TGPGGKWQPAGVVHAG
-629 DEHVMPKERVRQP
+629 EFVLRQEVVRQR
-642 GVLALLEHI
+642 GMLAMLQ
-651 RLHGLAGSI
+651 RLNREGLAAL
-660 PGYAAGGLV
+660 PGFASGGLV
-669 GGLSIGMARAPQPAA
+669 GALQISQARQPAPGAARAA
-684 QRAEAVF
+684 AVF
-691 MFPPEMGGRYP
+691 NFPDLGRFP
-702 VTMDVD
+702 VTMDAD
-708 PLRRLEDAFARL
+708 PLRQLESAFARV

>member
-1 VTTKVIITGDSS
+1 MTTKVVISGDSS
-13 NAVKAVERLRKE
+13 GAVKAIERVRKE
-25 LGSLDSIAKTAFSL
+25 LGALDSVSKAAFSL
-39 GGVISVAGLVAYTKS
+39 GGAISAAGLVAYTKS
-54 IIDAADKLDEMSSR
+54 IIDAADALNEMSER
-68 TGVAVEDL
+68 TGISVENL
-76 GKLQYAAKLSGVES
+76 GRLQYAAKLSGVES
-90 EQLGKALQALSGEIV
+90 EQLGKSLQALSGEIV
-105 AAAGGSESSAAKFK
+105 AAAGGSESAIAKFK
-119 RFGVSV
+119 RLGVSV
-125 QDAATK
+125 LDTTTK
-131 QIRPTNDVLLD
+131 QIRPANAVLLD
-142 LNDAFAL
+142 LADAFAL
-149 LPEGAERSARSAEFF
+149 LPEGTERSARAAELF

-279 AEKARGEGR
+279 AEKSRGEGR

-338 QTKLGELEKLRAV
+338 QTKLGDLEKLRAV
-351 AAGKAS
+351 ASGKAS

-383 TAWQTT
+383 SAFQESV
-389 LADAKAAT
+389 AASKKAA
-397 DEAKKLLDLAAT
+397 DEAKKLLEQAAT
-409 TRTAGAD
+409 TRATGAD

-422 RGQLPKEDQD
+422 RAQLPQDQQD
-432 KANLRDVLNISDTAA
+432 AANANDFRDTADA
-447 ENALLAKFAA
+447 ASEAALLAKFAA
-457 QSGRAEAAAKL
+457 QNGRVDAAAKL
-468 AESALK
+468 AAQAIK
-474 DAERAQKFA
+474 DAERARGIIG
-483 DKLSDPEQQA
+483 KLADPEQQA
-493 RATEKI
+493 RATERL
-499 AEAQATAQ
+499 AEAEATAQ
-507 EAQAKIKEKQAA
+507 EAQAKIKERQAK
-519 DATDVAKQ
+519 DAGDVATQ
-527 QSDRIKTLDAELA
+527 QADRIKTLDAQIA
-540 ALQKKA
+540 DLQKKA
-546 GEISVQVRIDEA
+546 GEISVQVKVDEA

-563 NLRAQIDALP
+563 NLKAQLAALE
-573 DKEVNVVVKTTYA
+573 DKTVTVTVNTTQT
-586 GNAAGAEDY
+586 GGGTPAEDY

-602 DFRKEGFARGGW
+602 DFRKEGFARGGY
-614 TGPGGKWQIAGIVHS
+614 TGPGGKWQPAGVVHAG
-629 DEHVMPKERVRQP
+629 EFVLRQEVVRQR
-642 GVLALLEHI
+642 GMLAMLQ
-651 RLHGLAGSI
+651 RLNREGLAAL
-660 PGYAAGGLV
+660 PGFASGGLV
-669 GGLSIGMARAPQPAA
+669 GALQISQARQPAPGAARAA
-684 QRAEAVF
+684 AVF
-691 MFPPEMGGRYP
+691 NFPDLGRFP
-702 VTMDVD
+702 VTMDAD
-708 PLRRLEDAFARL
+708 PLRQLESAFARV